1 MKGSKNPKHNP
12 PLTLPDS
19 GELRDADGLL
29 IDEYS
34 DDSLTTPEGNDALD
48 DPAVL
53 TSDRFLDTV
62 ADDVDG
68 IAEMELVNARES
80 ALGDGA
86 RRSRKD
92 QGTRDESREPHSA
105 DDLQRVTVG
114 SKARRAAASKEEQAH
129 GEDLLDDPSKA

>member
-1 MKGSKNPKHNP
+1 MKSARHSKPVSPRK
-12 PLTLPDS
+12 DYEA

-34 DDSLTTPEGNDALD
+34 DDTLATPSGNDALD
-48 DPAVL
+48 DPTVL
-53 TSDRFLDTV
+53 TNDRFLDTV

-68 IAEMELVNARES
+68 IAEMDLVNSREA

-86 RRSRKD
+86 RRVRKD

-114 SKARRAAASKEEQAH
+114 KKSRRHPQVDAEGPH
-129 GEDLLDDPSKA
+129 GEALFDDPSTA